1 MEAVFN
7 VMIRLLVVSLA
18 AACVAPVLAAEQAP
32 ARIDG
37 TGARIRMFGQNG
49 VGIVL
54 YKDAVCTAAYGEK
67 VRASGSLGSAFGS
80 LMGSVKNQAIGIPE
94 TQNTRNLH
102 ERKMIGSK
110 PFYKEY
116 AIEAG
121 KPVVVEAGASS
132 PAHWTSTPGFKSG
145 WTCGPL
151 LASTFVPEAG
161 ADYEV
166 ALDLDFRNSV
176 CTLAVKRVAVDGQV
190 TPVDVAPVSKDCK

>member
-1 MEAVFN
+1 MEAVLN

-54 YKDAVCTAAYGEK
+54 YKDAVCTATYGEK

-132 PAHWTSTPGFKSG
+132 PAH
-145 WTCGPL
+145 
-151 LASTFVPEAG
+151 
-161 ADYEV
+161 
-166 ALDLDFRNSV
+166 
-176 CTLAVKRVAVDGQV
+176 
-190 TPVDVAPVSKDCK
+190 

>member
-1 MEAVFN
+1 M
-7 VMIRLLVVSLA
+7 
-18 AACVAPVLAAEQAP
+18 
-32 ARIDG
+32 
-37 TGARIRMFGQNG
+37 
-49 VGIVL
+49 
-54 YKDAVCTAAYGEK
+54 
-67 VRASGSLGSAFGS
+67 
-80 LMGSVKNQAIGIPE
+80 KNQAIGIPE

-132 PAHWTSTPGFKSG
+132 PAYWTSTPGFKSG

-166 ALDLDFRNSV
+166 ALDLDFRNSL
-176 CTLAVKRVAVDGQV
+176 CTLAVKRVAADGQV